1 VDDCLIPINHISLL
15 SWLPHNFMF
24 GVLALED
31 RTSELR
37 LQFLRDSPLTTCRQ
51 IEEIFPVFFLWI
63 LLLSLLPL

>member
-1 VDDCLIPINHISLL
+1 MDDCLIPINHINLL
-15 SWLPHNFMF
+15 SWLPRNFMF

-37 LQFLRDSPLTTCRQ
+37 LQFLRDSPLTACRQ

>member
-1 VDDCLIPINHISLL
+1 MDDCLIPINHISLL
-15 SWLPHNFMF
+15 SWLPRNFMF

-37 LQFLRDSPLTTCRQ
+37 LQFLRDSPLTAFRQ